1 MVAADKNNTDAVSIL
16 LAACANPNDVSYDGL
31 SALICVC
38 ASSHNHFR
46 VVTLLC
52 HAGADVN
59 IVCNDVTALDLTV
72 DPEIEAVLVEAG
84 GRTWKDLMTEKY
96 KLVRAVVE
104 EDQEVVSTLIVD
116 AGDEEKEIAL
126 SMALASN
133 QASVVKLLLA
143 VGVKTTVLLYGESLL
158 ILASRY
164 GFVDIVRE
172 LLDAGADITA
182 KARDNRTVLQVAAAG
197 KHRDV
202 VALLLAKANELKN
215 ANK

>member
-1 MVAADKNNTDAVSIL
+1 
-16 LAACANPNDVSYDGL
+16 
-31 SALICVC
+31 
-38 ASSHNHFR
+38 
-46 VVTLLC
+46 
-52 HAGADVN
+52 
-59 IVCNDVTALDLTV
+59 VTALDLTV

-116 AGDEEKEIAL
+116 AGDEEKKIAL